1 MPEDRFEELR
11 AEAEREAVAGLT
23 AVVFYD
29 KAQRKAEEL
38 ETLLGKMRH
47 HLAKLEREDAE
58 LEQVMAARIKERD
71 RLHHK
76 IYSNGQSL
84 EDRDRER
91 EAQAAIENANLRLS
105 SVRVE
110 IGKVRPHVD
119 DIAGVLQL
127 LQAVEPP
134 PLDVLPGLAEWL
146 SLSR

>member
-71 RLHHK
+71 RLH
-76 IYSNGQSL
+76 YSNGQSL